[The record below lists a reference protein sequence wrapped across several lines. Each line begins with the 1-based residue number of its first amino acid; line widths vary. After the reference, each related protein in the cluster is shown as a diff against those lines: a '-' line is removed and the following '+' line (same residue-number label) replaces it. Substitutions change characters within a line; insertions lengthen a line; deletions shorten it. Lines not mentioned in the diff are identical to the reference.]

1 MLRKD
6 FKRIIIIMLTII
18 LLLHYY
24 NNVTCY
30 NAI

>member
-6 FKRIIIIMLTII
+6 FKRIIIIMLTIT
-18 LLLHYY
+18 LLHYY